1 MLSLVDRYAVHTGAA
16 NDNALKATPEV
27 FEGGK
32 FIMPG
37 IKTPEHAV
45 ETLKELVDIVTPF
58 LITDKGQC
66 RDSTATN

>member
-1 MLSLVDRYAVHTGAA
+1 MHTGGAK
-16 NDNALKATPEV
+16 DNALKATPEV

-45 ETLKELVDIVTPF
+45 ETLSELVDIVTPF
-58 LITDKGQC
+58 LIKNKGQ
-66 RDSTATN
+66 